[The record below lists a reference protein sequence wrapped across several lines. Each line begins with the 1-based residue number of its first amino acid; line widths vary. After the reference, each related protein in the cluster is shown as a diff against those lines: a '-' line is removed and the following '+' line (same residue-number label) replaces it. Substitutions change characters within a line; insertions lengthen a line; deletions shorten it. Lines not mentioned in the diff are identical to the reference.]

1 MRRSEAETAADAAAS
16 AAGMAAR
23 RREWLV
29 SRLIGEGMIV
39 AAIAGWWLLSLTLP
53 EFILPGPM
61 AVAGQ
66 IVEIFTNP
74 AYLEHVATSTLRV
87 AIAVVLALVIG
98 GLLALLP
105 RWLPVTEV
113 IVHERIK
120 PLLNSFPSVGWAI
133 LAIIWFGPSNA
144 TIVFI
149 MVMILTPF
157 CLVNVSEGL
166 KEIDA
171 EILEMARS
179 FTRRRLTVL
188 TKITL
193 PLLAPYLMAALRI
206 AYGVGWKIAL
216 VAELFGTESGM
227 GFLLQ
232 QAQSVADATT
242 VFATCLAIV
251 IIFWIGEKLIIDPLS
266 RTFSHN
272 PSARAGRT

>member
-1 MRRSEAETAADAAAS
+1 MAQVEADITTPSDQRRWRD
-16 AAGMAAR
+16 
-23 RREWLV
+23 WLV
-29 SRLIGEGMIV
+29 SRLIGEGLIV
-39 AAIAGWWLLSLTLP
+39 LAIVGWWLLSLTMP
-53 EFILPGPM
+53 EFIMPGPRLV
-61 AVAGQ
+61 AVQ
-66 IVEIFTNP
+66 MWELFTKP
-74 AYLEHVATSTLRV
+74 AYLEHIATSTVRV
-87 AIAVVLALVIG
+87 VIAVVLAVLLG
-98 GLLALLP
+98 SLLAFLP
-105 RWLPVTEV
+105 RWLPITEV

-133 LAIIWFGPSNA
+133 LAIIWFGPSHG

-171 EILEMARS
+171 ETLEMARS
-179 FTRRRLTVL
+179 FTRNRLRVL
-188 TKITL
+188 FKITL
-193 PLLAPYLMAALRI
+193 PLLAPYLISALRI

-266 RTFSHN
+266 RIFSHS
-272 PSARAGRT
+272 PETA